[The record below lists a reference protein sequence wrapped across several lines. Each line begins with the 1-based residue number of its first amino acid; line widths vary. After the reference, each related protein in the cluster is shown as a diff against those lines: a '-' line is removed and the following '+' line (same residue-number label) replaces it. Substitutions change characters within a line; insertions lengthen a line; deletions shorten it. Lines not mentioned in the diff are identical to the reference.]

1 MWRRVLVA
9 MGLAGAALVAL
20 LLLFLR
26 SERGGRDLCAL
37 AEATLREVSGERVT
51 IARCRVDPLGTR
63 VFVEGVEIGDPDRPL
78 MAVESL
84 TAGLAVRGLL
94 EGRVRVDGVKLVRPR
109 VFLDLSQPQ
118 PADDPRTRPDRTS
131 SAHCLPDPGALE
143 LGRLDLQ
150 GGEVTVALP
159 DGRSLS
165 AHGVEISVRGRESL
179 IEAGLST
186 ARTVFDDAGEAL
198 VVERLQLRGRVD
210 LETGYA
216 SLENLDVSA
225 QEGSLFAAA
234 EFTSVCEGTGRATA
248 NVHLDLSRVSST
260 LLSQVPGLTGQASL
274 KLSARMNKGD
284 WSLET
289 SGQLMSAGA
298 WGLGPADLD
307 LSVAVQ
313 PGLLT
318 LQRLELPLPS
328 GRMEASGTLTLA
340 LPYQA
345 QVEAKLERV
354 VLGELLERLGVPD
367 LTVHA
372 QASGMARLEGP
383 LVTAR
388 GPRLAGQVDWHVEDF
403 GVFDDI
409 WRRRATAENRWVGFG
424 RGRLQSGVV
433 LARDRLLLSDARIT
447 TGHSEVH
454 TDGTVYF
461 DVPRGLDLKV
471 NATALRLEEIG
482 PFGPTPIRGQGVL
495 EGTVEGPYTG
505 LIIKATSTMNG
516 VDVMGLD
523 LGRMSATAHMDL
535 ARGTLA
541 VPHME
546 GLKGRSAYS
555 GDGAMW
561 FTPGAPMVA
570 RLDLPGAW
578 LGDVATV
585 ARGMVPVLGSLDGN
599 LDARLIGE
607 LTASGPAAR
616 LDVDGTLALSDI
628 TAWGQRFERGW
639 VEASMVDGSRL
650 EVRSLD
656 LERGEG
662 RVQASATLAFASGAF
677 TALVNTR
684 RLEAGSLDMLATGW
698 PGLTG
703 GVELELNASG
713 TLKQPRGRAAL
724 TLTDWWMGDQPL
736 ASARLSARAFGQR
749 VVVDGLVE
757 SPWAPG
763 TQVARGEDGV
773 RPSPPGSM
781 RHVLRGDL
789 RLDDGQSWTATASFD
804 VPDASRLLPAG
815 SLGDLFA
822 SARGTLTGQG
832 RLSQPSATKAQL
844 SLSEVRVEK
853 GRARFVNSAPGLAD
867 LENGRF
873 VLHQLPLRGSGMDL
887 DAHGAR
893 EADGRLAFEVG
904 GTAELDLL
912 EELVPG
918 LDDVRGNAE
927 LALQVGGTLQ
937 APLVLGEARIDRL
950 RLVPEGGLVTITEG
964 TGSVAFSPEA
974 MSLNAFSGRLN
985 GGDFDASGRV
995 SLDQFKPRDV
1005 DLTATMEEVP
1015 LRVSDVSMRL
1025 SGTSTLRGALD
1036 DLRLAGEVEV
1046 TWLRFNTDLEL
1057 ERTIVQALELSRRP
1071 PAPKVFERRGE
1082 FLSLDLGVHLGDVR
1096 VENNLVQTGLAGD
1109 LRLVGT
1115 NRRPSVLG
1123 AVTLTDGRAF
1133 VRNVEYRLTS
1143 GVVNFTDPARIR
1155 PAFDVRAD
1163 ASVRDYLV
1171 RVSASGTAQQP
1182 RLHLTSDPA
1191 LPYAD
1196 IVTLLTL
1203 GVTSRDLERTGGAS
1217 GVALLLDAAYNAGF
1231 LGINDQVKRLLPQ
1244 NQILRGSS
1252 FRVTSAYS
1260 ELTGNVEPVAQFET
1274 TFLTDDMK
1282 LRGQTSLMGSR
1293 GSRAQVEYELDEG
1306 MSVQGQ
1312 IDSNDPNTP
1321 SGVDLGADFIFK
1333 REWP

>member
-9 MGLAGAALVAL
+9 MGLAGATLVAL
-20 LLLFLR
+20 LLLFVR

-37 AEATLREVSGERVT
+37 AEATLREVSGQPVT

-63 VFVEGVEIGDPDRPL
+63 IFVEGVQIGAPEQPL

-109 VFLDLSQPQ
+109 IFLDLSQPA
-118 PADDPRTRPDRTS
+118 PDDGHIP
-131 SAHCLPDPGALE
+131 SARSPKARCLPDPGALE
-143 LGRLDLQ
+143 LGSIDLQ

-159 DGRSLS
+159 DGRRVQV
-165 AHGVEISVRGRESL
+165 AGVELSVRGRGDL
-179 IEAGLST
+179 IEAGLSS
-186 ARTVFDDAGEAL
+186 ARAVFEDNGESL
-198 VVERLQLRGRVD
+198 VTERLKVRGRVD

-216 SLENLDVSA
+216 ALEDLDVSA
-225 QEGSLFAAA
+225 PEGSVFAAA

-248 NVHLDLSRVSST
+248 TVHLDLSRVGST
-260 LLSQVPGLTGQASL
+260 LLRQEPELTGQASL
-274 KLSARMNKGD
+274 KLAARMNAGA
-284 WSLET
+284 WSVDT
-289 SGQLMSAGA
+289 SGQLTGAGA
-298 WGLGPADLD
+298 WGLGPADMTV
-307 LSVAVQ
+307 SAGVQ

-318 LQRLELPLPS
+318 LRKLELPLPS
-328 GRMEASGTLTLA
+328 GQVEASGSLTLE
-340 LPYQA
+340 PPFQA
-345 QVEAKLERV
+345 KATATLERV

-367 LTVHA
+367 LTVHV
-372 QASGMARLEGP
+372 QASGTARLEGP
-383 LVTAR
+383 LLTAT
-388 GPRLAGQVDWHVEDF
+388 GPRLSGQVDWQVEEF

-409 WRRRATAENRWVGFG
+409 WRRRTTADNRWVGFAS
-424 RGRLQSGVV
+424 GRLQSGIV
-433 LARDRLLLSDARIT
+433 LASDRLRLTNARIT
-447 TGHSEVH
+447 TGQSSVR

-471 NATALRLEEIG
+471 DAAALRLEDIG
-482 PFGPTPIRGQGVL
+482 PFGPTPIRGRGVL
-495 EGTVEGPYTG
+495 AGTVKGPYTG
-505 LIIKATSTMNG
+505 LVIDATATMDG
-516 VDVMGLD
+516 VDVMGLE
-523 LGRMSATAHMDL
+523 LGRMSASAHMDL
-535 ARGTLA
+535 ERGTLA
-541 VPHME
+541 VPRVE

-578 LGDVATV
+578 LEDVATV
-585 ARGMVPVLGSLDGN
+585 AKGMVPSLGQLAGRM
-599 LDARLIGE
+599 DAQLIGE

-616 LDVDGTLALSDI
+616 LDVDGTLALSQI
-628 TAWGQRFERGW
+628 SAWGQRFDRGW
-639 VEASMVDGSRL
+639 VEASMIDGSRL

-656 LERGEG
+656 LERGSG
-662 RVQASATLAFASGAF
+662 RVQASASLAFASGEFSAR
-677 TALVNTR
+677 LRTR
-684 RLEAGSLDMLATGW
+684 ALEAGALDVLAARF

-703 GVELELNASG
+703 GVELEANASG
-713 TLKQPRGRAAL
+713 TLRQPRGRAEL
-724 TLTDWWMGDQPL
+724 TLTDWWLGDQPL
-736 ASARLSARAFGQR
+736 ATARLTARGFGQR
-749 VVVDGLVE
+749 ATFDGLVE
-757 SPWAPG
+757 SPWTPG
-763 TQVARGEDGV
+763 AQVASGADGA
-773 RPSPPGSM
+773 RPAPPGSM

-789 RLDDGQSWTATASFD
+789 RLDDELSWTATASFD
-804 VPDASRLLPAG
+804 VPDAARLLPASARPG
-815 SLGDLFA
+815 FFA
-822 SARGTLTGQG
+822 AARGTLSGQG
-832 RLSQPSATKAQL
+832 RLTEPTATRAQL
-844 SLSEVRVEK
+844 SLSEVRLEK
-853 GRARFVNSAPGLAD
+853 ERARFVNSAPGLAD
-867 LENGRF
+867 FENGRL
-873 VLHQLPLRGSGMDL
+873 VLHQLPMRGSGIAF
-887 DAHGAR
+887 DAQGAR
-893 EADGRLAFEVG
+893 EADGTLGFEVA
-904 GTAELDLL
+904 GTAELDVL

-918 LDDVRGNAE
+918 LDDVRGRAE
-927 LALQVGGTLQ
+927 VALQVGGTLE
-937 APLVLGEARIDRL
+937 APLVLGEARLDGL
-950 RLVPEGGLVTITEG
+950 RLVPEGGLVALTEG
-964 TGSVAFSPEA
+964 MGSVVFSPEA
-974 MSLNAFSGRLN
+974 LSINDFSGRLN

-1005 DLTATMEEVP
+1005 DLTATLEEVP

-1036 DLRLAGEVEV
+1036 ALLLAGEVEV

-1171 RVSASGTAQQP
+1171 RVSASGTPQQP

-1306 MSVQGQ
+1306 MSVQAQ
-1312 IDSNDPNTP
+1312 VDSNDPNSP

-1333 REWP
+1333 KEWP